1 MTDKIVEFPDRR
13 VIAEEAAAWLIRL
26 DADAA
31 LSPADITALREWLSR
46 SPVHRE
52 ELQSL
57 AVMWEKMNVL
67 TELAVP
73 LGRPTSQPGSGFR
86 LLFSRTALASLVF
99 VAILTSIGL
108 ATLVWQSTAPLNE
121 ANGLFA
127 TAIGQQKTTTLA
139 DGSVVLLNTDSQIE
153 VDYRAGFRDL
163 RLLRGEAHF
172 TVAKDSERPFRVF
185 AGTGKVQAIGT
196 AFSVYL
202 KDQSIDV
209 TVTDGRVSL
218 ATLNQHTAVG
228 EVPPI
233 ADSMD
238 QPLSGSIETETDDYV
253 EAVAALSAGQSATLQ
268 VASYS
273 ESSARSIQESVR
285 TVPTRD
291 LAKKLSW
298 RDGMLTF
305 SGDPLD
311 VVVSEISRYTPITIE
326 IADPAIRATR
336 IGGHF
341 PVGETEAMFDA
352 LEANFG
358 LRVTRMSRD
367 RVVLSA
373 ADE

>member
-1 MTDKIVEFPDRR
+1 MTDRIVEFPDRHA
-13 VIAEEAAAWLIRL
+13 IAEEAATWLIRL
-26 DADAA
+26 DADNAPSQADVAA
-31 LSPADITALREWLSR
+31 LHEWLSR

-57 AVMWEKMNVL
+57 AALWEKMNVL

-73 LGRPTSQPGSGFR
+73 LSKPTGQPSNGFR
-86 LLFSRTALASLVF
+86 LLSRQAVLASLVLA
-99 VAILTSIGL
+99 AIITSIGL
-108 ATLVWQSTAPLNE
+108 ATLVWQSTASLHEP
-121 ANGLFA
+121 NGLFA
-127 TAIGQQKTTTLA
+127 TAIGQQKTTTLS

-153 VDYRAGFRDL
+153 VNYRADFRDI

-172 TVAKDSERPFRVF
+172 TVTENSERPFRVF
-185 AGTGKVQAIGT
+185 AGTGRVQAVGT

-218 ATLNQHTAVG
+218 ATLNQRTGVG
-228 EVPPI
+228 EVSTI
-233 ADSMD
+233 ADSVE
-238 QPLSGSIETETDDYV
+238 QQASGSTRTEIDDYV
-253 EAVAALSAGQSATLQ
+253 EAVSALSAGQSATIQ
-268 VASYS
+268 TGPQS
-273 ESSARSIQESVR
+273 ESTARSVQESVR

-291 LAKKLSW
+291 LAKKLAW
-298 RDGMLTF
+298 RDGMLSF
-305 SGDPLD
+305 AGDPLE

-336 IGGHF
+336 IGGQF
-341 PVGETEAMFDA
+341 PVGQTEAMFDA

-358 LRVTRMSRD
+358 LRVTRLSRD

-373 ADE
+373 ANE